1 MENKENSS
9 KNCEGG
15 QIKFKQKKTRKKIKG
30 VIYTSAFIIISLT
43 SGALSANYIIEM
55 KYGKKLKYLCS
66 DYNSK
71 DYIEEHYEFN
81 RRDNDLFKT
90 SDLVEN
96 VNNYLVGV
104 SKNQDS
110 FITGKGSEKN
120 GTGII
125 VNEDGY
131 IATNCSTIKDYKESI
146 YVKLSSRGTKP
157 VKAKV
162 VSELKDLDIAIMK
175 IEISNLRVPSIKEA
189 SGIRAGDDTIL
200 IGNSLAQENSALLT
214 KGVIC
219 GSSDKVIDEFDG
231 KKSYKIIRTDAL
243 INDYNN
249 GGVLSNNKG
258 EFIGINSVELSK
270 SMGDYG
276 KVYSAVSISDIV
288 QYVDRLKEYN
298 GSKKPSLGIV
308 GDNAIEGYGDISGVY
323 VLEFLPGSPL
333 LGAGIKP
340 TDIITEVDGK
350 KVKSLREVNDILK
363 NYSFGSEVEIKMLR
377 NGQTEK
383 CKIKLEKRQ

>member
-308 GDNAIEGYGDISGVY
+308 GDNAIEGYGDINGVY

-383 CKIKLEKRQ
+383 CRIKLEKKQ

>member
-30 VIYTSAFIIISLT
+30 FIYTSAFIIISLT

-55 KYGKKLKYLCS
+55 KYGKKLKYLSS

-90 SDLVEN
+90 SDLVES

-131 IATNCSTIKDYKESI
+131 IATNSSTIKDYKESI

-162 VSELKDLDIAIMK
+162 VSELKDLDIAIIK
-175 IEISNLRVPSIKEA
+175 IEISNIRVPSIKEA
-189 SGIRAGDDTIL
+189 SSIRTGEDTIL

-214 KGVIC
+214 KGIIC

-308 GDNAIEGYGDISGVY
+308 GDNAIEGYGDINGVY

-340 TDIITEVDGK
+340 TDIITEVEGK

-363 NYSFGSEVEIKMLR
+363 NYSFGNEVEIKMLR

-383 CKIKLEKRQ
+383 CKIKLEKKQ

>member
-90 SDLVEN
+90 SDLVES

>member
-55 KYGKKLKYLCS
+55 KYGKKLKYLSS

-90 SDLVEN
+90 SDLVES

-131 IATNCSTIKDYKESI
+131 IATNSSTIKDYKESI

-162 VSELKDLDIAIMK
+162 VSELKDLDIAIIK
-175 IEISNLRVPSIKEA
+175 IEISNIRVPSIKEA
-189 SGIRAGDDTIL
+189 SSIRTGEDTIL

-214 KGVIC
+214 KGIIC

-308 GDNAIEGYGDISGVY
+308 GDNAIEGYGDINGVY

-340 TDIITEVDGK
+340 TDIITEVEGK

-363 NYSFGSEVEIKMLR
+363 NYSFGNEVEIKMLR

-383 CKIKLEKRQ
+383 CKIKLEKKQ